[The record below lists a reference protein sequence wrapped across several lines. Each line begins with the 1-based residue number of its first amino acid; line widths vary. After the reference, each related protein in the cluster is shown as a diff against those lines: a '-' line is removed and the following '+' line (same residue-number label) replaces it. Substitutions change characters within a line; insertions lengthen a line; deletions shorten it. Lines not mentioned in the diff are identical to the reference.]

1 MRKLLLICLLLLPVL
16 LYGKQKNKKHQEE
29 NTAAYPHVQ
38 IGNITSWYTSRD
50 SILANPTLT
59 TDSVG
64 CMVSGFTVSLQA
76 PGQPFFGPLYSNT
89 WEMTEVQKSKI
100 KEWNFKDATIYIQ
113 DIHLNC
119 HEKDAVANPF
129 SVKFDH

>member
-29 NTAAYPHVQ
+29 NTAAYPHVH

-64 CMVSGFTVSLQA
+64 CRVSGFTVSLQA

>member
-16 LYGKQKNKKHQEE
+16 LYGKQKHKKHQEE

-64 CMVSGFTVSLQA
+64 CRVSGFTVSLQA

-89 WEMTEVQKSKI
+89 WEMTEIQKSKI
-100 KEWNFKDATIYIQ
+100 KEWDFKDATIYIQ